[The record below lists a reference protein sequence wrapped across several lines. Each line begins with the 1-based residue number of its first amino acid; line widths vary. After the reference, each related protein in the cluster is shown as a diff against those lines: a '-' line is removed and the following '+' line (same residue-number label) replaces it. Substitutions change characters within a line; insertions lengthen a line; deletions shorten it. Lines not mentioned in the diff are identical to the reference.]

1 MDDEKRRKE
10 MMKRLG
16 RMEELVGSGER
27 RTTNVSGRSKPA
39 PKEMEQKYDV
49 GSAAHSMVKRL
60 SRMEELEKQ
69 GDVDKHKQAKK
80 DIWKRLAEQAQK
92 RQD

>member
-10 MMKRLG
+10 MLKRLG
-16 RMEELVGSGER
+16 LMEDLLGSGQK
-27 RTTNVSGRSKPA
+27 SGGGCATHTKPA
-39 PKEMEQKYDV
+39 LKEMEQKYDV

-69 GDVDKHKQAKK
+69 GDVAKHKQAKK

-92 RQD
+92 R